1 MSAHLF
7 NNIHSV
13 ARCDF
18 SEWLIVEMVQTF
30 RLLLE
35 RRAGSEGIEWA
46 GPSSNEI
53 SQSHVL

>member
-7 NNIHSV
+7 NHIHSA

-18 SEWLIVEMVQTF
+18 SEWLIVEMLQTF
-30 RLLLE
+30 QLLLE
-35 RRAGSEGIEWA
+35 SRAGTEGMERV
-46 GPSSNEI
+46 GPPPNES

>member
-18 SEWLIVEMVQTF
+18 SEWLIVEMLQTF
-30 RLLLE
+30 QLFLE
-35 RRAGSEGIEWA
+35 RGTGAEGMERA

-53 SQSHVL
+53 TQSHVL